1 MKITRLCALALT
13 SFLAISRGYADQFG
27 TAGNTFTIDFV
38 TVGNPGNGN
47 DVGAGGGLYS
57 SPYGGVSYV
66 FQIGVT
72 EVSESMISNARA
84 SGLLNVS
91 ASVTGP
97 DKPATNVTWYEAA
110 AFVNWMNTS
119 TGHQAAYK
127 LNSQANLLTLWSS
140 PEAWQ
145 AGGENLYRHK
155 DAVYFLPSENEW
167 YKAAYH
173 KNDGVTANYWDYA
186 TASNTIPTAVPS
198 GTAAGT
204 AVFYNGINAYSSPA
218 NVSAVGGASSYGT
231 RGQNGNVDEMMES
244 AFAAPNDLPGENRT
258 YRGGYWFH
266 TEDAMRSD
274 GRFSRV
280 SSGESTDVGFRVASV
295 PEPSAV
301 ILMFGSAVALLA
313 RRRRGSSF

>member
-1 MKITRLCALALT
+1 MKITHLCALTLA
-13 SFLAISRGYADQFG
+13 SFFAISRVHADQFG

-47 DVGAGGGLYS
+47 DAGAGGGLYS
-57 SPYGGVSYV
+57 SPYGGVPYV
-66 FQIGVT
+66 FQMGVT
-72 EVSESMISNARA
+72 EVSGSMVSNATA

-91 ASVTGP
+91 ASLAGSNQ
-97 DKPATNVTWYEAA
+97 PATNVTWYEAA
-110 AFVNWMNTS
+110 AFVNWMNAS
-119 TGHQAAYK
+119 KGHQAAYN
-127 LNSQANLLTLWSS
+127 LNSQANFLTLWTS

-186 TASNTIPTAVPS
+186 TASNTIPTAVSS
-198 GTAAGT
+198 GTATGT

-244 AFAAPNDLPGENRT
+244 AFDSVNDQGNENRA

-266 TEDAMRSD
+266 TEDAMRSS

-280 SSGESTDVGFRVASV
+280 SSGQSTDVGFRVASV
-295 PEPSAV
+295 PEPSAT
-301 ILMFGSAVALLA
+301 ILMVGSAVALLA